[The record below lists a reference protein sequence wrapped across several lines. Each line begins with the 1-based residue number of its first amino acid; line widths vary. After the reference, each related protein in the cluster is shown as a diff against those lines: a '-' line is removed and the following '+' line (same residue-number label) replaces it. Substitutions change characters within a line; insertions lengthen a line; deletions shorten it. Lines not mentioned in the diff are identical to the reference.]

1 MPPRPRCCSFCRR
14 RSSSLVRP
22 RPQSA
27 SHTAG
32 AGSYLHL
39 AGGHLSAGDPR
50 QPNDAVDFAGGA
62 VLGIASAF
70 AAAFY
75 TTYPS
80 TLIARY
86 GTLPIVGWSMLFGGA
101 MLLPFYGGGTDFV
114 VNGSLLL
121 AFSTVVIGTSL
132 TFSLYL
138 NGAQKIGGARPGSK
152 LRRTAEQ
159 RPAVAPAAGDHL
171 HAAGL
176 AGHSADPRV
185 GGADRHRL
193 AAAVRAA

>member
-1 MPPRPRCCSFCRR
+1 MPPRPRCCSFVADDHRR
-14 RSSSLVRP
+14 RFALAR
-22 RPQSA
+22 SA

-101 MLLPFYGGGTDFV
+101 MLLPFYGG
-114 VNGSLLL
+114 
-121 AFSTVVIGTSL
+121 
-132 TFSLYL
+132 
-138 NGAQKIGGARPGSK
+138 R
-152 LRRTAEQ
+152 
-159 RPAVAPAAGDHL
+159 APIL
-171 HAAGL
+171 W
-176 AGHSADPRV
+176 
-185 GGADRHRL
+185 
-193 AAAVRAA
+193 

>member
-1 MPPRPRCCSFCRR
+1 MQFTFLMTIEKSN
-14 RSSSLVRP
+14 
-22 RPQSA
+22 A
-27 SHTAG
+27 ATATVLQFLSPTIIV
-32 AGSYLHL
+32 AGSPSPAKRVPLRWCWGYLHL

-101 MLLPFYGGGTDFV
+101 MLLPFYGGEAPI
-114 VNGSLLL
+114 LW
-121 AFSTVVIGTSL
+121 L
-132 TFSLYL
+132 T
-138 NGAQKIGGARPGSK
+138 
-152 LRRTAEQ
+152 
-159 RPAVAPAAGDHL
+159 AACC
-171 HAAGL
+171 
-176 AGHSADPRV
+176 
-185 GGADRHRL
+185 
-193 AAAVRAA
+193 